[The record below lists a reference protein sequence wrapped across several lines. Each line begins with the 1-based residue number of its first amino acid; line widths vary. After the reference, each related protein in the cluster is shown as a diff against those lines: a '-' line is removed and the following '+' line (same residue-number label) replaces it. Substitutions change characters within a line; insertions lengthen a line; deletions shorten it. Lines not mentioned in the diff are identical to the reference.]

1 MSLSRLRIVILKMS
15 NPYES
20 PANDL
25 KSSST
30 ELSTA
35 GWWNIKRRVATILF
49 VTPLF
54 LALPVRYWVFNHAGS
69 WLVSTDLEP
78 DHRAVFLGLGYLH
91 MMFSIL
97 VFATFPALCL
107 LWHDRVKP
115 WITGTLAVLFGLLL
129 IPAAFLTWI
138 LVSCYL
144 QYG

>member
-20 PANDL
+20 PTYDSEASNIG
-25 KSSST
+25 
-30 ELSTA
+30 LSTS
-35 GWWNIKRRVATILF
+35 GWRTRKRRVATLLF
-49 VTPLF
+49 ALPFF

-144 QYG
+144 QFG